1 MKEEEDPAKE
11 AFNGTAFAQFPFG
24 PGGWQTG
31 AILLSLGI
39 PGNHRN
45 GSQRGVD
52 PVDELKAPIAGIQ
65 ADDAR
70 TNAIEVDSQFQ
81 QGTSKRSIMTVGWG
95 DQEMHGQARATA
107 EQGMHAIAA

>member
-52 PVDELKAPIAGIQ
+52 PVDELKAPVAGIQ
-65 ADDAR
+65 ADDAWA
-70 TNAIEVDSQFQ
+70 NGVEAHGQFQ
-81 QGTSKRSIMTVGWG
+81 QGAGKGSIMAVGWG
-95 DQEMHGQARATA
+95 DQEMHGQAGAAT
-107 EQGMHAIAA
+107 EQGMHTIAA